1 MAGVKAALGVVG
13 EAGGVGTLRRKGVVM
28 TGWLVWLLDGLV
40 REKGGV
46 VEIITPRD
54 PRERGQ
60 QLSLLFREGVL
71 EGVAE
76 KLVKRG
82 VVFDVRKPDVMR
94 VAPAP
99 LYCTFEDVWS
109 FVQILGEVL
118 EGV

>member
-1 MAGVKAALGVVG
+1 
-13 EAGGVGTLRRKGVVM
+13 M
-28 TGWLVWLLDGLV
+28 TGWLEWLLDGLV
-40 REKGGV
+40 EARGGGKV
-46 VEIITPRD
+46 FEIITPRD

-76 KLVKRG
+76 RLVARG

-99 LYCTFEDVWS
+99 MYCTFEDVWR
-109 FVQILGEVL
+109 FVQILGEAL